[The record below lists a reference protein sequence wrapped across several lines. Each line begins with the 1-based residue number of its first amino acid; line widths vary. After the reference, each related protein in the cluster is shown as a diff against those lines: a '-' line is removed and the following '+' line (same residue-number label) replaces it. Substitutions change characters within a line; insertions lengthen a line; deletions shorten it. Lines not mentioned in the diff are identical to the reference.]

1 MLEREREMQ
10 EAAEGLKQA
19 LQRIG
24 TERDLLERTRD
35 AQEDAATEWRL
46 FHIAMGYYC
55 AVDRRCK
62 VGRPLKRC
70 GHI

>member
-1 MLEREREMQ
+1 MR

-35 AQEDAATEWRL
+35 AQEDAFLEWRL
-46 FHIAMGYYC
+46 RCHIAMG
-55 AVDRRCK
+55 AIVPALTERCK
-62 VGRPLKRC
+62 SWR
-70 GHI
+70 H